1 MILNI
6 KLTFKNFFKLINL
19 IVVLVRLSDGNLNK
33 FFKSISFSLIN
44 LFSDLL
50 SLGSLFPLIYLI
62 LEKDSFFEKFNF
74 LTKYD
79 VIYKLESNNLL
90 YFFISIVLILIL
102 IKFVVSTAFNNFIWK
117 YTYSIQKKLEKIV
130 FNKILL
136 KKYNYFT
143 DNPKGNLISLC
154 KEETIRSMEV
164 IRSFILGLVE
174 VIALIIIISFLF
186 YSFPITSILILF
198 LLTIFSF
205 VFISII
211 RVKTTD
217 ISKKRSNLHK
227 YLIKMM
233 NESFSAIKEIKFNNL
248 QKLINTN
255 FNDLN
260 ENLTKTDA
268 KAMTI
273 VSLPRIFFEF
283 LLLFSAVLILLAF
296 ILLDLEKSV
305 MISHLTI
312 FSLCAY
318 RLFPAFSRIH
328 VNYQMIRLRVNSFNT
343 IFKFIENS
351 EINLHSINKPKFE
364 KIEDNVLISLR
375 KIDFQHEREGKISKI
390 FSNLNFNINKS
401 QKIAIIGESGSG
413 KSTFLELALSLL
425 EPNGGCNIYNQ
436 LYYKDLDYFSENTGY
451 VYQEQIIF
459 NDSLANN
466 ITLNFDKKKEEY
478 DPESLEK
485 LYKSAD
491 NSLVS
496 QFITNSNLFNFELT
510 ENGSNL
516 SAGQRQRIFIARAL
530 FKASKLLIFDEPTS
544 NLDPETENKI
554 IENIFNNYQK
564 IALVMCTHRH
574 SNLKKFDEIYK
585 IINGELV
592 KLDV

>member
-19 IVVLVRLSDGNLNK
+19 IVVLVRLSDGNLKK

>member
-19 IVVLVRLSDGNLNK
+19 IVVLVRLSDGNLKK

-90 YFFISIVLILIL
+90 FFFISIVLILIL

>member
-1 MILNI
+1 M
-6 KLTFKNFFKLINL
+6 
-19 IVVLVRLSDGNLNK
+19 
-33 FFKSISFSLIN
+33 
-44 LFSDLL
+44 
-50 SLGSLFPLIYLI
+50 
-62 LEKDSFFEKFNF
+62 
-74 LTKYD
+74 
-79 VIYKLESNNLL
+79 
-90 YFFISIVLILIL
+90 
-102 IKFVVSTAFNNFIWK
+102 
-117 YTYSIQKKLEKIV
+117 
-130 FNKILL
+130 
-136 KKYNYFT
+136 
-143 DNPKGNLISLC
+143 
-154 KEETIRSMEV
+154 
-164 IRSFILGLVE
+164 
-174 VIALIIIISFLF
+174 
-186 YSFPITSILILF
+186 
-198 LLTIFSF
+198 LTIFSF

-425 EPNGGCNIYNQ
+425 EPNGGCN
-436 LYYKDLDYFSENTGY
+436 
-451 VYQEQIIF
+451 
-459 NDSLANN
+459 NDNAN
-466 ITLNFDKKKEEY
+466 
-478 DPESLEK
+478 
-485 LYKSAD
+485 
-491 NSLVS
+491 
-496 QFITNSNLFNFELT
+496 
-510 ENGSNL
+510 
-516 SAGQRQRIFIARAL
+516 
-530 FKASKLLIFDEPTS
+530 
-544 NLDPETENKI
+544 
-554 IENIFNNYQK
+554 
-564 IALVMCTHRH
+564 
-574 SNLKKFDEIYK
+574 
-585 IINGELV
+585 
-592 KLDV
+592 